1 MALLR
6 LGVCVGG
13 VYSMFLLWAIAQ
25 ERLSVPFASRNF
37 DEPAE
42 RFHSVLFLNTLQSL
56 ASVVSSALYI
66 LFRRTPGETLAKAF
80 GLVPPVPSPTNGS
93 ANGQATKPQ
102 PPSHYARSMLIRCLQ
117 CAVFVSSAAP
127 FGFAALSH
135 ISYPTMVLGK
145 SCKLVPVMI
154 MNVLLYRRR
163 FAPHKYLVVALVTIG
178 ITAFMG
184 LGDASSSKKHKSGNA
199 TSSLWG
205 ITLLLINLIIDGAT
219 NSTQDE
225 IFSRYKITGQQMMF
239 WLNAWSTLLTSVL
252 LVATLPPIP
261 VLHPA
266 SSAITGVSELQTAL
280 AYIRTHPDVVR
291 PLVNFSVTG
300 SLGQLF
306 IFETLQHFGS
316 LTLVSTVTLTR
327 KLFTMVLSVI
337 VYNHTLTLGQWFGAA
352 VRICW
357 DWSGGMGK
365 AKRGACQARYSGAG
379 ESEIEKS
386 LDGSARCAN
395 YNILYFESA
404 VDRDGPSVYS
414 IPDNE

>member
-1 MALLR
+1 MLL
-6 LGVCVGG
+6 
-13 VYSMFLLWAIAQ
+13 
-25 ERLSVPFASRNF
+25 
-37 DEPAE
+37 
-42 RFHSVLFLNTLQSL
+42 
-56 ASVVSSALYI
+56 
-66 LFRRTPGETLAKAF
+66 
-80 GLVPPVPSPTNGS
+80 
-93 ANGQATKPQ
+93 
-102 PPSHYARSMLIRCLQ
+102 RCLQ

-184 LGDASSSKKHKSGNA
+184 LGDASSSSSKKHKGGNA

-225 IFSRYKITGQQMMF
+225 IFARYKITGQQMMF

-252 LVATLPPIP
+252 LVLPLPPIP
-261 VLHPA
+261 VLHSA
-266 SSAITGVSELQTAL
+266 SSTTTGISELQAAL
-280 AYIRTHPDVVR
+280 AYIRSHPDVIR

-316 LTLVSTVTLTR
+316 LTLVTVTLTR
-327 KLFTMVLSVI
+327 KLFTMVLSVV

-352 VRICW
+352 VVFAGIGVEAWVKRQEVHAKRVIREQE
-357 DWSGGMGK
+357 K
-365 AKRGACQARYSGAG
+365 AKL
-379 ESEIEKS
+379 KS
-386 LDGSARCAN
+386 L
-395 YNILYFESA
+395 
-404 VDRDGPSVYS
+404 
-414 IPDNE
+414 

>member
-1 MALLR
+1 
-6 LGVCVGG
+6 
-13 VYSMFLLWAIAQ
+13 
-25 ERLSVPFASRNF
+25 
-37 DEPAE
+37 
-42 RFHSVLFLNTLQSL
+42 
-56 ASVVSSALYI
+56 
-66 LFRRTPGETLAKAF
+66 
-80 GLVPPVPSPTNGS
+80 
-93 ANGQATKPQ
+93 
-102 PPSHYARSMLIRCLQ
+102 
-117 CAVFVSSAAP
+117 
-127 FGFAALSH
+127 
-135 ISYPTMVLGK
+135 MVLGK

-184 LGDASSSKKHKSGNA
+184 LGDASSSKKHKGGNA

-205 ITLLLINLIIDGAT
+205 ITLLLINLIIDGVT

-252 LVATLPPIP
+252 LVVPLPPIP
-261 VLHPA
+261 VLRPA
-266 SSAITGVSELQTAL
+266 SSATTGVSELQTTL

-316 LTLVSTVTLTR
+316 LTLVTVTLTR

-352 VRICW
+352 VVFAGIGVEAWVKRKEVHAKRVIREQE
-357 DWSGGMGK
+357 K
-365 AKRGACQARYSGAG
+365 AKL
-379 ESEIEKS
+379 KS
-386 LDGSARCAN
+386 L
-395 YNILYFESA
+395 
-404 VDRDGPSVYS
+404 
-414 IPDNE
+414 

>member
-1 MALLR
+1 
-6 LGVCVGG
+6 
-13 VYSMFLLWAIAQ
+13 
-25 ERLSVPFASRNF
+25 
-37 DEPAE
+37 
-42 RFHSVLFLNTLQSL
+42 
-56 ASVVSSALYI
+56 
-66 LFRRTPGETLAKAF
+66 
-80 GLVPPVPSPTNGS
+80 VPPTPSPTNGS
-93 ANGQATKPQ
+93 ANGHAIKPQ

-184 LGDASSSKKHKSGNA
+184 LSDGSSKKHKSGNA

-205 ITLLLINLIIDGAT
+205 TTLLLINLIIDGAT

-225 IFSRYKITGQQMMF
+225 IFSCYKITGQQMMF

-252 LVATLPPIP
+252 LVVPLPPIP

-266 SSAITGVSELQTAL
+266 SSAATGVSELQSAL

-316 LTLVSTVTLTR
+316 LTLVS
-327 KLFTMVLSVI
+327 VI
-337 VYNHTLTLGQWFGAA
+337 FLIFL
-352 VRICW
+352 
-357 DWSGGMGK
+357 
-365 AKRGACQARYSGAG
+365 
-379 ESEIEKS
+379 
-386 LDGSARCAN
+386 L
-395 YNILYFESA
+395 
-404 VDRDGPSVYS
+404 VYS
-414 IPDNE
+414 DKNPRESDLCCIGL